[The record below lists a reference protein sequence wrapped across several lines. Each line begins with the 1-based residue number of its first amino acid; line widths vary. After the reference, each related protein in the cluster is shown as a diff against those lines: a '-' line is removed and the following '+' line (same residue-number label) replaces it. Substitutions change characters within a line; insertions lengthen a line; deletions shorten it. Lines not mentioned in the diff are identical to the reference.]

1 MIIDLRT
8 GESEYI
14 KLGSAPT
21 YIIHEGKVITISN
34 MNIPIGIADM
44 PDYLPITRKLVNDD
58 LVIQISDG
66 VVADNIDMTNNYF
79 TNYLKNIDVN
89 KSPKIISDELYKLV
103 LRENKN
109 VLKDDVTIIVTKLK
123 KI

>member
-1 MIIDLRT
+1 
-8 GESEYI
+8 
-14 KLGSAPT
+14 
-21 YIIHEGKVITISN
+21 
-34 MNIPIGIADM
+34 M

-58 LVIQISDG
+58 IVIQISDG

-103 LRENKN
+103 LKENKN
-109 VLKDDVTIIVTKLK
+109 ILKDDVTIIVTKLK
-123 KI
+123 KV